1 MKISTQTAGLARVF
15 GDAGAVRIL
24 CEAGYDCLDYSM
36 FDKQNGRLPVENEGF
51 MEHCRLLRNL
61 ADSYGVTF
69 NQTHAPFASYIEG
82 DDDYNEW
89 VRPLI
94 IKAIEASGI
103 LGAGNIIIH
112 PFSVSNDQ
120 KKANM
125 DFFNSLLPHAKR
137 ANVRIALE
145 NMFCWSEKN
154 QRLEKN
160 VCSDG
165 PEFCDY
171 MDSLN
176 DAYFTA
182 CLDVGHCG
190 LVGEDASEMIMQLGG
205 KRLKCLHIHDN
216 DMIEDKHTLPYMG
229 KLDFKKITKAL
240 GDIGYE
246 GEMTLEA
253 DNFLVGFPDELM
265 KDAAVLMQRTA
276 RHLAFL
282 CEK

>member
-15 GDAGAVRIL
+15 GDTGAVRML

-36 FDKQNGRLPVENEGF
+36 FYKQNDRLPVEGEGF
-51 MEHCRLLRNL
+51 MEHCRLLREL

-82 DDDYNEW
+82 DDAYNEW
-89 VRPLI
+89 VKPLI
-94 IKAIEASGI
+94 IRSIEASGI

-112 PFSVSNDQ
+112 PFSVSKNQ
-120 KKANM
+120 KKANI
-125 DFFNSLLPHAKR
+125 DFFNSLLPHAQK

-154 QRLEKN
+154 RRLEKN

-171 MDSLN
+171 IDSL
-176 DAYFTA
+176 DREYFTA

-190 LVGEDASEMIMQLGG
+190 LVGEDASEMIRQLGG
-205 KRLKCLHIHDN
+205 ERLKCLHVHDN
-216 DMIEDKHTLPYMG
+216 DMIEDRHTLPYMG
-229 KLDFKKITKAL
+229 KLDFDKITKAL
-240 GDIGYE
+240 KDIGYD

-265 KDAAVLMQRTA
+265 KGAAVLMQWTA
-276 RHLAFL
+276 RHLASL